1 MFDYI
6 YEWLKNLSAY
16 LLLVH
21 MVMGILPNEEYRKYI
36 RFFCGLVLIVMLMT
50 PILQLFEL
58 EADFKEIYHSIEYK
72 NVVEELKKAGEIA
85 VIEREEL
92 HE

>member
-1 MFDYI
+1 MFEFV

-21 MVMGILPNEEYRKYI
+21 MVINILPNEEYRKYI
-36 RFFCGLVLIVMLMT
+36 RFFCGLVLIVMLVT
-50 PILQLFEL
+50 PLFQLFNL

-72 NVVEELKKAGEIA
+72 NVIEELEKAGEIA
-85 VIEREEL
+85 VVESEGADE
-92 HE
+92 